1 MVRIQ
6 EIQSSTLILQQLL
19 DRMPSGDTKIR
30 PYTDAS
36 STHQLENAFSFC
48 RIESPSGD
56 LIHVVELD
64 EKGCIKML
72 HIRPSSLVNWL
83 PFARSLEGNVFTDF
97 QFAFESFGLV
107 YADSDR

>member
-1 MVRIQ
+1 
-6 EIQSSTLILQQLL
+6 
-19 DRMPSGDTKIR
+19 MPSGDTKIR